1 MARCSARH
9 LSTNSVIAR
18 PASGAVRYFAGRG
31 GLSDFGKGARGQSGL
46 DWFPGQV
53 IDILKQALSED
64 GKRQVECDVNGTF

>member
-18 PASGAVRYFAGRG
+18 PAFGAVRYFAGSVDYR
-31 GLSDFGKGARGQSGL
+31 DFGKGGRGQSDL

-53 IDILKQALSED
+53 IDILKQALSGD
-64 GKRQVECDVNGTF
+64 GKRQVECEVNGTF